1 MKKLKFL
8 FVKKGVISLYGV
20 VVALILCIML
30 CGYMDLTQTTHV
42 VEELQSIMD
51 ITALSTLQGSLDA
64 EGVRFDRLTLRDYS
78 YFLPDATGVSQAE
91 RLSVNSATDSAEL
104 LESLRAD
111 SDALKDVTIWI
122 DGTNAENVN
131 EIAVKA
137 ILRKNFDYYL
147 TKLLHTGTGVSKQP
161 LFDYGHFDE
170 EHIETQTYQS
180 PSIIKKYEIREFD
193 AGLVYASW
201 GVDAEDYAA
210 SNATGTDVY
219 QKIPQAY
226 IATTIVLY
234 LSVEPTFSSMN
245 VNIEESHVYNA
256 LNSANS
262 SSKLHVEGYTDDGL
276 LAVSIRTL
284 SRMTVQGFIASEDT
298 AGEADLGA
306 NFDSLPF
313 TPEEYFDI
321 TDAGVVTGFS
331 DAYYALPKEERPTTI
346 KMPNT
351 IRGITPVEIADNAFD
366 ESINSDD
373 IVLMVLPGSIQVIGK
388 EAFKDAEHMK
398 SFGFHGTP
406 KLTTM
411 EEGAFRGCMSLL
423 SFSCPSGLTEIPAY
437 AFYECTSMSTFSF
450 NAGLTKIGT
459 SAFENCSRLKGELKL
474 PGNLLTIEQNAFFK
488 CASINKIYIPELLKN
503 LGSGAFG
510 RMAGLSLIEKHA
522 GNTNFEAIE
531 NVLYQKESDGTY
543 ALIVYPAQKKNPIYT
558 IPLVKGK
565 LVTRIADFAF
575 YGNKHLDTLAYQS
588 DDNTESP
595 EMLHGIKSVG
605 ISAFNRCTELKT
617 LNFAGDLVNESGVV
631 VRYGLQTIGADAFN
645 GTGLSLVY
653 IDKLKDTVSG
663 SPWGANTNQTA
674 IRWKADDSF
683 DWSQVYDY
691 TEDGVILG
699 FTDYGAS
706 LITEDP
712 NFKLLIPSVIND
724 PYFGEVTITAIGN
737 NAFACDGSLSRY
749 ANANSKIKYLEF
761 IAEIS
766 SIGQNAFYGTRLEQ
780 FTLPDS
786 VTTVGDRAFAKSSI
800 VTFMINNTSDAIT
813 FGNYVFEGAPNLENV
828 YLTPNI
834 QTVGVGLFK
843 DCLSLGKND
852 TGFDLSLVTWT
863 ELPAETFRGCVALKD
878 VTLGNSITKIGD
890 YSFAG
895 CTVLEGASFT
905 NQLTHVGK
913 YAFSECNALSGLNFG
928 PMIAEIGEDAFYKTP
943 QLATVYL
950 AVEEDFVTGQP
961 WGAESFTDIIWKNS
975 KWVKYYKY
983 ASAPNGTWKIIG
995 LSDIGKEVLT
1005 NKSLTD
1011 FQAPAIKDDAPVV
1024 GFYMNDEESKEALK
1038 NLTSMKVLGIQ
1049 HTNGYAIGDG
1059 AFKDCAMMT
1068 TFSMPASTKTIGA
1081 SAFEGCKKLNS
1092 IAIPVTVTSLGAS
1105 AFKDCSSM
1113 TEASVGAG
1121 VTVINADT
1129 FRNCAS
1135 LEKLFMFGNFTDIGT
1150 HAFDGCTSLPTF
1162 HIKTSCKSIGDF
1174 AFMGCTKLG
1183 TVTSDIDAKL
1193 TKFNISVFEGCTS
1206 LTSVEFPKTVT
1217 TVDQRAFYGCTSLKS
1232 LLRSDVSG
1240 LTTINNEAFMN
1251 TASLSIIPAFPQLT
1265 TIGTKSFYNTGAT
1278 TLTAQPKLTT
1288 IGTNAFQN
1296 STKLTTLESCPAL
1309 TTINDFA
1316 FSGCS
1321 SLTKLEQPALQTVGE
1336 SAFNSCSKLA
1346 SINVT
1351 SLVTIKANAFA
1362 GCTTLSNMTQS
1373 DSLTTIGANAFAD
1386 TAITR
1391 LDLGKSISDVSAT
1404 AFNMMNALND
1414 IYIWR
1419 SEYSD
1424 YQTNT
1429 SRKLNVLNQGG
1440 DAAWGSQIGDSHV
1453 HWDNEL
1459 KIKNTVIGTNT
1470 VIYDGTVSL
1479 STSTKKGTLSL
1490 DYLYNGD
1497 VNDIT
1502 FENPKPNICTMV
1514 RDDSTNSLKL
1524 TFDDNTS
1531 SYNTWKVIE
1540 KYGKSA
1546 IIKVDVNNTLS
1557 INKTSMSVTLEG
1569 PSASR
1574 QIGVLT
1580 IYYSGDMSELSAG
1593 LSGHKK
1599 DSGLITIGSISSNGT
1614 ITVTG
1619 GGRSND
1625 AVLTISGKDCG
1636 SKTCN
1641 VSIRHFISVKVN
1653 NATVDYGDTAT
1664 FTVSTS
1670 CDTGYLTY
1678 TSDFGVSNTNK
1689 TVKIVDDGTCKV
1701 SDGIVSSTVSCRF
1714 RDYFNTTNANDYSVT
1729 VPSTYWTGDAF
1740 NNYQVK
1746 VERWTYY
1753 GPYALVG
1760 KHTGTSGCSTTD
1772 YGVNVSNSSNSNGG
1786 RACTFWAIV
1795 GNGNSGASII
1805 GARPCREARPA
1816 DGRNVALN
1824 GDGIRVYFNAP

>member
-8 FVKKGVISLYGV
+8 FGKKGVISLYGV

-78 YFLPDATGVSQAE
+78 YFLPDSTGVSQAE
-91 RLSVNSATDSAEL
+91 RLSVNSSTDSAEL

-111 SDALKDVTIWI
+111 SDVLKDVTIWI

-131 EIAVKA
+131 DIAVEA

-147 TKLLHTGTGVSKQP
+147 TKLLHTGTGVGKQP

-170 EHIETQTYQS
+170 EHIETQNYQS
-180 PSIIKKYEIREFD
+180 PSIIKRYEIREFD
-193 AGLVYASW
+193 AGLVYANW

-210 SNATGTDVY
+210 SHATGLDVY

-298 AGEADLGA
+298 ASEADLGA

-366 ESINSDD
+366 ESDNSDD
-373 IVLMVLPGSIQVIGK
+373 IVLMVLPGSVQVIGK

-423 SFSCPSGLTEIPAY
+423 SFSCPTGLTEIPAY
-437 AFYECTSMSTFSF
+437 AFYECTSLSTFSF
-450 NAGLTKIGT
+450 NAGLTKIGA

-474 PGNLLTIEQNAFFK
+474 PGNLLTIDQNAFFK

-510 RMAGLSLIEKHA
+510 RMASLSMIEKHA

-531 NVLYQKESDGTY
+531 NVLYQKENDGTY

-617 LNFAGDLVNESGVV
+617 LNFAGDLVNESGIV

-683 DWSQVYDY
+683 DWSQVYNY

-724 PYFGEVTITAIGN
+724 PYFGAVTITAIGN

-749 ANANSKIKYLEF
+749 ATANSKIKYMEF
-761 IAEIS
+761 IANIS

-786 VTTVGDRAFAKSSI
+786 VTTIGDRAFAKSSI
-800 VTFMINNTSDAIT
+800 VTFMINNTSEAIT
-813 FGNYVFEGAPNLENV
+813 FGNYVFEGSPNLENV

-843 DCLSLGKND
+843 DCLSLGSSNA
-852 TGFDLSLVTWT
+852 GFDLSLVTWT
-863 ELPAETFRGCVALKD
+863 ELPAETFRGCITLKS

-895 CTVLEGASFT
+895 CSVLEGASFT

-928 PMIAEIGEDAFYKTP
+928 TMIVEIGEDAFYKTP
-943 QLATVYL
+943 KLATVYL
-950 AVEEDFVTGQP
+950 AVEEDFVPGQP

-983 ASAPNGTWKIIG
+983 ESASNGTWKIVG
-995 LSDIGKEVLT
+995 LSDIGKEVLN
-1005 NKSLTD
+1005 NKSLTN

-1024 GFYMNDEESKEALK
+1024 GFYMNDAESKAALK

-1049 HTNGYAIGDG
+1049 HANGYVIGDE
-1059 AFKDCAMMT
+1059 AFKGCAMMT

-1135 LEKLFMFGNFTDIGT
+1135 LGKLFMFGNFTDIGT

-1193 TKFNISVFEGCTS
+1193 TKFNMSVFEGCTS
-1206 LTSVEFPKTVT
+1206 LTSVEFPKAVT
-1217 TVDQRAFYGCTSLKS
+1217 TVEQRAFYNCTSLKS
-1232 LLRSDVSG
+1232 LLRSDVSS
-1240 LTTINNEAFMN
+1240 LTTINDEAFMN

-1288 IGTNAFQN
+1288 IGTSAFQN
-1296 STKLTTLESCPAL
+1296 SLKLTTLESCSAL
-1309 TTINDFA
+1309 TTISNYA
-1316 FSGCS
+1316 FSGTA
-1321 SLTKLEQPALQTVGE
+1321 LTKLEQPVLQTVGDG
-1336 SAFNSCSKLA
+1336 AFNSCSKLA

-1351 SLVTIKANAFA
+1351 SLVKIGTNAFA
-1362 GCTTLSNMTQS
+1362 GCTSLRSMTRS
-1373 DSLTTIGANAFAD
+1373 DTLTTIGANAFMNS
-1386 TAITR
+1386 AITE
-1391 LDLGKSISDVSAT
+1391 LDLGKSIATVSAT
-1404 AFNMMNALND
+1404 AFNAMNKLED
-1414 IYIWR
+1414 VYIWR
-1419 SEYSD
+1419 PEYSD
-1424 YQTNT
+1424 YQTNAN
-1429 SRKLNVLNQGG
+1429 RKLNVPNQNG
-1440 DAAWGSQIGDSHV
+1440 DSVWGSQIGDAHV

-1459 KIKNTVIGTNT
+1459 RIKNTVIGTNT
-1470 VIYDGTVSL
+1470 EVYDGKVKL
-1479 STSTKKGTLSL
+1479 DVTSKQGNLAL
-1490 DYLYNGD
+1490 DYLYNGNLD
-1497 VNDIT
+1497 DLILQ
-1502 FENPKPNICTMV
+1502 KDSICEMTKNNT
-1514 RDDSTNSLKL
+1514 RINL
-1524 TFDDNTS
+1524 TFSDNTS
-1531 SYNTWKVIE
+1531 EFKTWTVSD

-1546 IIKVDVNNTLS
+1546 SIRVDVDNTLELS
-1557 INKTSMSVTLEG
+1557 SNNLSKTLTSSG
-1569 PSASR
+1569 ASKNL
-1574 QIGVLT
+1574 GTLT
-1580 IYYSGDMSELSAG
+1580 ISYSGDMGELRAS
-1593 LSGHKK
+1593 LSGHTYPDGKIK
-1599 DSGLITIGSISSNGT
+1599 IGAITASGSLS
-1614 ITVTG
+1614 VTG
-1619 GGRSND
+1619 GGRSNSATITVSGDDCSSVSCD
-1625 AVLTISGKDCG
+1625 ASITHYLRVTPNETTVKWGKTGTFNISYSGDIDYLKCSTTANWVEIDKTHWTIKGDGKLKVTDKVVTKYASCEYIDYFDNPPTSFAVVGGLANATTLSATIS
-1636 SKTCN
+1636 N
-1641 VSIRHFISVKVN
+1641 
-1653 NATVDYGDTAT
+1653 
-1664 FTVSTS
+1664 
-1670 CDTGYLTY
+1670 
-1678 TSDFGVSNTNK
+1678 
-1689 TVKIVDDGTCKV
+1689 
-1701 SDGIVSSTVSCRF
+1701 
-1714 RDYFNTTNANDYSVT
+1714 
-1729 VPSTYWTGDAF
+1729 YW
-1740 NNYQVK
+1740 K
-1746 VERWTYY
+1746 YY
-1753 GPYALVG
+1753 GPSTSRNDFGYSYSSCNLEISACSFWPTDGGQTANKVTIVFDG
-1760 KHTGTSGCSTTD
+1760 ASDCTIYNMYFYRKAGTKPQVTSGSATVT
-1772 YGVNVSNSSNSNGG
+1772 
-1786 RACTFWAIV
+1786 I
-1795 GNGNSGASII
+1795 
-1805 GARPCREARPA
+1805 
-1816 DGRNVALN
+1816 LN
-1824 GDGIRVYFNAP
+1824 PT

>member
-8 FVKKGVISLYGV
+8 FGKKGVISLYGV

-78 YFLPDATGVSQAE
+78 YFLPDSTGVSQAE
-91 RLSVNSATDSAEL
+91 RLSVNSSTDSAEL

-131 EIAVKA
+131 DIAVEA

-161 LFDYGHFDE
+161 LFDYGHFND
-170 EHIETQTYQS
+170 EHIETQNYQS

-210 SNATGTDVY
+210 SNATGIDVY

-298 AGEADLGA
+298 ASEADLGA

-366 ESINSDD
+366 ESDNSDD
-373 IVLMVLPGSIQVIGK
+373 IVLMVLPGSVQVIGK
-388 EAFKDAEHMK
+388 EAFKNAEHMK

-423 SFSCPSGLTEIPAY
+423 SFSCPTGLTEIPAY
-437 AFYECTSMSTFSF
+437 AFYECTSLSTFSF
-450 NAGLTKIGT
+450 NAGLTKIGA

-474 PGNLLTIEQNAFFK
+474 PGNLLTIDQNAFFK

-510 RMAGLSLIEKHA
+510 RMASLSMIEKNA

-531 NVLYQKESDGTY
+531 NVLYQKENDGTY

-617 LNFAGDLVNESGVV
+617 LNFAGDLVSEDGVV

-683 DWSQVYDY
+683 DWSQVYNY

-724 PYFGEVTITAIGN
+724 PYFGTVTITAIGN

-749 ANANSKIKYLEF
+749 ATANSKIKYMEF
-761 IAEIS
+761 IANIS

-780 FTLPDS
+780 FTLSDS
-786 VTTVGDRAFAKSSI
+786 VTTIGDRAFAKSSI
-800 VTFMINNTSDAIT
+800 VTFMINNTSEAIT
-813 FGNYVFEGAPNLENV
+813 FGNYVFEGSPNLENV

-843 DCLSLGKND
+843 DCLSLGSSD
-852 TGFDLSLVTWT
+852 AGFDLSLVTWT
-863 ELPAETFRGCVALKD
+863 ELPAETFRGCITLKS
-878 VTLGNSITKIGD
+878 VTLSNSITKIGD

-895 CTVLEGASFT
+895 CSILEGASFT
-905 NQLTHVGK
+905 NQLTHVGE

-928 PMIAEIGEDAFYKTP
+928 TMIAEIGEDAFYKTP
-943 QLATVYL
+943 KLATVYL
-950 AVEEDFVTGQP
+950 AVEEDFVPGQP
-961 WGAESFTDIIWKNS
+961 WGAESFTDIIWRNS

-983 ASAPNGTWKIIG
+983 EAAANGTWIIVG
-995 LSDIGKEVLT
+995 LSDIGKEVLN
-1005 NKSLTD
+1005 NKSLTN
-1011 FQAPAIKDDAPVV
+1011 FQAPAIKDDVPVV
-1024 GFYMNDEESKEALK
+1024 GFFMNDAESKAALK

-1049 HTNGYAIGDG
+1049 QANGYVIGNE

-1068 TFSMPASTKTIGA
+1068 TFSMPASTKTIGV

-1174 AFMGCTKLG
+1174 AFKGCTKLG

-1206 LTSVEFPKTVT
+1206 LTSVEFPKAVT
-1217 TVDQRAFYGCTSLKS
+1217 TVDQRAFYNCTSLKS
-1232 LLRSDVSG
+1232 LLRSDVSS
-1240 LTTINNEAFMN
+1240 LTTINDEAFMN
-1251 TASLSIIPAFPQLT
+1251 TASLSIIPAFSQLK

-1278 TLTAQPKLTT
+1278 TLTAQPKLET
-1288 IGTNAFQN
+1288 IGENAFQN
-1296 STKLTTLESCPAL
+1296 SLKLTTLESCPAL
-1309 TTINDFA
+1309 TTIEYYA
-1316 FSGCS
+1316 FSGTA
-1321 SLTKLEQPALQTVGE
+1321 LTKLEQPALQFVREG
-1336 SAFNSCSKLA
+1336 AFNNCSKLT

-1351 SLVTIKANAFA
+1351 SLVEIGTNAFA
-1362 GCTTLSNMTQS
+1362 GCTSLKSMTRS
-1373 DSLTTIGANAFAD
+1373 DTLTTIGSNAFMD
-1386 TAITR
+1386 SAITR
-1391 LDLGKSISDVSAT
+1391 LDLGKSIANIDAN
-1404 AFNMMNALND
+1404 AFNAMQKLED
-1414 IYIWR
+1414 VYIWR

-1424 YQTNT
+1424 YQTNA
-1429 SRKLNVLNQGG
+1429 SRKLNVPNQNG
-1440 DAAWGSQIGDSHV
+1440 DSVWGSQIKGGDARV

-1459 KIKNTVIGTNT
+1459 KINGTVI
-1470 VIYDGTVSL
+1470 
-1479 STSTKKGTLSL
+1479 STSTEVYDGKVKLDVTSKQGNLAL
-1490 DYLYNGD
+1490 DYLYNGNLGD
-1497 VNDIT
+1497 LILQKDS
-1502 FENPKPNICTMV
+1502 ICEMTKNNT
-1514 RDDSTNSLKL
+1514 RINL
-1524 TFDDNTS
+1524 TFSDNTS
-1531 SYNTWKVIE
+1531 EFKTWTISD

-1546 IIKVDVNNTLS
+1546 SIRVDVDNTLRLS
-1557 INKTSMSVTLEG
+1557 STNLSKTLTSSG
-1569 PSASR
+1569 ASKK
-1574 QIGVLT
+1574 IGDLT
-1580 IYYSGDMSELSAG
+1580 ISYSGDMDELKAS
-1593 LSGHKK
+1593 LFGHTYDNGQIK
-1599 DSGLITIGSISSNGT
+1599 IGT
-1614 ITVTG
+1614 ITASGTLSVTG
-1619 GGRSND
+1619 GGRSNR
-1625 AVLTISGKDCG
+1625 ATITVSGDDCTAQ
-1636 SKTCN
+1636 TCSA
-1641 VSIRHFISVKVN
+1641 SITHYIKVTVNDSEVK
-1653 NATVDYGDTAT
+1653 YGTTAT

-1670 CDTGYLTY
+1670 CTVGLTYKKDSDWEKINNTSYYIRGSGYLTVTDGIAEDKEYCDFYDEFGSSPGDMSYRVPSIYQVRDKFQAFPIQLSGWNY
-1678 TSDFGVSNTNK
+1678 TGPYANFGVSY
-1689 TVKIVDDGTCKV
+1689 V
-1701 SDGIVSSTVSCRF
+1701 SDSC
-1714 RDYFNTTNANDYSVT
+1714 YNVT
-1729 VPSTYWTGDAF
+1729 ARYTDGMMTI
-1740 NNYQVK
+1740 
-1746 VERWTYY
+1746 
-1753 GPYALVG
+1753 
-1760 KHTGTSGCSTTD
+1760 TTD
-1772 YGVNVSNSSNSNGG
+1772 GLRVASLDKVYPYR
-1786 RACTFWAIV
+1786 RAT
-1795 GNGNSGASII
+1795 
-1805 GARPCREARPA
+1805 
-1816 DGRNVALN
+1816 DGRSQLN
-1824 GDGIRVYFNAP
+1824 GDAIYITYMISDISQN